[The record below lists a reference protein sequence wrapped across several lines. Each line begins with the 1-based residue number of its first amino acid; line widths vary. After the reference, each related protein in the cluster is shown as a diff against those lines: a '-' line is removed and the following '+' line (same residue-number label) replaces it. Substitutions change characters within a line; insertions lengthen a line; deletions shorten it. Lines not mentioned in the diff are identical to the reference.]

1 MIDRPTVVRELLDLA
16 AHYGARHAQPESQVY
31 ADLGIN
37 GSDFIE
43 FVEEVERRY
52 GVDLSWVSSRD
63 PRAEAQDPT
72 INALAE
78 DVLRHRR

>member
-1 MIDRPTVVRELLDLA
+1 MDDEPSVLKQLLALGTRFSGRPALPT
-16 AHYGARHAQPESQVY
+16 SQVY

-43 FVEEVERRY
+43 FVEEVERLY
-52 GVDLSWVSSRD
+52 EVDLSWVSPRD

-72 INALAE
+72 IQALAE
-78 DVLRHRR
+78 YVMRNR